1 MDIFRYTDYRD
12 ILREELVRRVQQNPN
27 YSQGA
32 FARDI
37 SLTPSRLSEILNG
50 KQGISVKVA
59 MDIGRALRFDE
70 DQVDF
75 FGDLVESQH
84 GRSRLARESA
94 LARLERYRHSRTFAG
109 RLDSIKKLLSKWYY
123 LATLELTKL
132 DDFELTPSNLARLL
146 RIEPGQAEDALFV
159 LRELGLLHQVDGKML
174 RSSHQNGV
182 SGNLEDIDLLK
193 FHSQL
198 LDLSLKKRFTP
209 DKQHVHDYLVA
220 LDASKME
227 YLLRHL
233 KESLEFFV
241 GRADDSPKKDA
252 LYALSVSLF
261 PVCQESATNT

>member
-59 MDIGRALRFDE
+59 LDIGRALRFDG

-109 RLDSIKKLLSKWYY
+109 RMESIKKLLSKWYY

-132 DDFELTPSNLARLL
+132 DSFDLTSASLAKAL
-146 RIEPGQAEDALFV
+146 RIEPQQAQDSLSV
-159 LRELGLLHQVDGKML
+159 LTELGLLHEVDGKML

-182 SGNLEDIDLLK
+182 SGNLEDRELLK

-198 LDLSLKKRFTP
+198 LDLSLKKRFSAEL
-209 DKQHVHDYLVA
+209 QHVHDYLVA
-220 LDASKME
+220 LDSSKME

-241 GRADDSPKKDA
+241 GRADDSPKKDS

-261 PVCQESATNT
+261 PVCHNGVTNT